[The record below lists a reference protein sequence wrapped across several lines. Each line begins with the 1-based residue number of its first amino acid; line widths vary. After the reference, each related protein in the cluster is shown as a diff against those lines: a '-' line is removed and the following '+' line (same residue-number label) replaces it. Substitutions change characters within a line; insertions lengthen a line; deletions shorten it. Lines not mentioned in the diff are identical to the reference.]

1 MNGNEMGFIYWNR
14 QVCPQW
20 VAGDQFYN
28 CENFYQAVSRSGL
41 RLGQLFHRTVEFCIN
56 SI

>member
-1 MNGNEMGFIYWNR
+1 MIGNEIGFIYWNR

-20 VAGDQFYN
+20 IAEDRFYN
-28 CENFYQAVSRSGL
+28 CENFYQVVSANGL
-41 RLGQLFHRTVEFCIN
+41 RLGQLFHRTIEFCIN